1 MMPAAVQAA
10 AAGGM
15 MAAAAR
21 ALATVAGAVLVAVRL
36 AGRQQEAPV
45 LVGCWQ
51 AGGCEG
57 VAQGLWG
64 WGALGVAALHEAAA

>member
-36 AGRQQEAPV
+36 AGRQQEAQV

-51 AGGCEG
+51 AGG
-57 VAQGLWG
+57 
-64 WGALGVAALHEAAA
+64 